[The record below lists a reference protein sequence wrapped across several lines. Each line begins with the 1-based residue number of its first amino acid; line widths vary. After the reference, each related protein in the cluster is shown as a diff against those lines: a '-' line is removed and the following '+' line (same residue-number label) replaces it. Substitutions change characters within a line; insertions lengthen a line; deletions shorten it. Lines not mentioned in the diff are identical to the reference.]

1 MSDAVACSAPDPDLG
16 SGLGSADVLRI
27 GNASGFYGDRFD
39 ALREMLTGG
48 PLDVLTGDYLAELTM
63 LILGR
68 DRMKNPDAGYAKT
81 FLRQLEEGLGLAHER
96 GVRIVANA
104 GGLNPAGLATA
115 VRELAERV
123 GVPVRV
129 AHVEGDDLLAHGSRL
144 LRGGWGDDVLTANAY
159 LGGAGIAA
167 CLRAGADVVVTG
179 RVTDAALV
187 TGPAAAHFG
196 WDLDARDG
204 DVQEGL
210 DLDALAGAVVA
221 GHVLE
226 CGTQATGGNYAF
238 FTEHATHLAEGFTE
252 HAARR
257 MRRPGFPLAEIH
269 ADGSAVIT
277 KHDGTGGVVDLG
289 TVTARLLYETQGAR
303 YAGPDVTARLDTVRL
318 TPEGPDRVRI
328 SGVRGE
334 PPPPALK
341 AGLNRIGGWRN
352 EVVFVLT
359 GLDIDAKARLVR
371 EQVED
376 ALGTGNRRPAE
387 VRWELARTDR
397 PDADTE
403 ETASALLRLVVRDS
417 DPEAVGRAVSG
428 AAVEL
433 ALGSYPGFHVTA
445 PPGRGTPYGV
455 FEAVYVDAAEVPHT
469 AVLPDGSRVPV
480 PPPLRTKPLDGT
492 VGAALPEPLPAGL
505 PTRRA
510 PLGLIAGA
518 RSGDKGGDANV
529 GVWVSSED
537 AWRWLAHELDV
548 DRFRRLIPESR
559 ELTVVRHVLPNL
571 RALNFTVEGL
581 LGEGVAAQARFDP
594 QAKALGEWLRARY
607 VDIPEALIPEAQP
620 PEALIPE
627 GPTEQGLIPEVPL

>member
-1 MSDAVACSAPDPDLG
+1 MNAAPEPTPEAAAG
-16 SGLGSADVLRI
+16 PGPAPVLRI

-68 DRMKNPDAGYAKT
+68 SRLKDPQKGYATT

-96 GVRIVANA
+96 GVKIVTNA
-104 GGLNPAGLATA
+104 GGLNPAGLADA
-115 VRELAERV
+115 VRKLAATV

-129 AHVEGDDLLAHGSRL
+129 AHVEGDSFPVPDGF
-144 LRGGWGDDVLTANAY
+144 LTANAY
-159 LGGAGIAA
+159 LGGSGIAA

-196 WDLDARDG
+196 WGPD
-204 DVQEGL
+204 

-238 FTEHATHLAEGFTE
+238 FGEHD
-252 HAARR
+252 ARR
-257 MRRPGFPLAEIH
+257 LRRPGFPLAEIH
-269 ADGSAVIT
+269 ADGSSVIT

-289 TVTARLLYETQGAR
+289 TVTAQLLYETGAAR
-303 YAGPDVTARLDTVRL
+303 YAGPDVTARLDTVTL
-318 TPEGPDRVRI
+318 TPDGPDRVRI
-328 SGVRGE
+328 DGVRGE
-334 PPPPALK
+334 APPPTLK
-341 AGLNRIGGWRN
+341 AGLTRLGGWRN

-359 GLDIDAKARLVR
+359 GLDIEAKAALVKD
-371 EQVED
+371 QFAD
-376 ALGTGNRRPAE
+376 AMERGGGRPPAE
-387 VRWELARTDR
+387 ARWELARTDHA
-397 PDADTE
+397 DADTE
-403 ETASALLRLVVRDS
+403 ERAGALLRLVVRDQ
-417 DPEAVGRAVSG
+417 DAEAVGRTVSG

-433 ALGSYPGFHVTA
+433 ALGSYPGFHLTA
-445 PPGRGTPYGV
+445 PPGKGAPYGV
-455 FEAVYVDAAEVPHT
+455 FEAIPVPAGDVEHT
-469 AVLPDGSRVPV
+469 AVLPDGTRQIME
-480 PPPLRTKPLDGT
+480 PPARTQELVEVDEP
-492 VGAALPEPLPAGL
+492 PLPAPYPSG

-529 GVWVSSED
+529 GVWVRDGD
-537 AWRWLAHELDV
+537 AWRWLAHELSV
-548 DRFRRLIPESR
+548 ERFKELLPETAD
-559 ELTVVRHVLPNL
+559 LPVVRHVLPGL
-571 RALNFTVEGL
+571 RALNFTVHGL

-594 QAKALGEWLRARY
+594 QAKALGEWLRSRWLPVPVPLLA
-607 VDIPEALIPEAQP
+607 DAPL
-620 PEALIPE
+620 
-627 GPTEQGLIPEVPL
+627 PEVTA

>member
-1 MSDAVACSAPDPDLG
+1 MSGPGP
-16 SGLGSADVLRI
+16 LRI

-39 ALREMLTGG
+39 AVREMLTGG

-68 DRMKNPDAGYAKT
+68 SRLKDPEKGYATT

-96 GVRIVANA
+96 GVKIVSNA
-104 GGLNPAGLATA
+104 GGLNPAGLADA
-115 VRELAERV
+115 VRKLAARV

-129 AHVEGDDLLAHGSRL
+129 AHVEGDSLPVPDGF
-144 LRGGWGDDVLTANAY
+144 LTANAY

-167 CLRAGADVVVTG
+167 CLRAGADIVVTG

-196 WDLDARDG
+196 WGPDG
-204 DVQEGL
+204 
-210 DLDALAGAVVA
+210 LDALAGAVVA

-238 FTEHATHLAEGFTE
+238 FGDHDV
-252 HAARR
+252 
-257 MRRPGFPLAEIH
+257 RRPGFPLAEIH
-269 ADGSAVIT
+269 PDGSSVIT

-289 TVTARLLYETQGAR
+289 TVTAQLLYETGGAR

-318 TPEGPDRVRI
+318 TPDGPDRVRVD
-328 SGVRGE
+328 GVRGE
-334 PPPPALK
+334 APPPTLK
-341 AGLNRIGGWRN
+341 AGLTRLGGWRN

-359 GLDIDAKARLVR
+359 GLDIEAKARLVKD
-371 EQVED
+371 QFTD
-376 ALGTGNRRPAE
+376 ALGRGGGRPPAE
-387 VRWELARTDR
+387 VRWELARTDH

-403 ETASALLRLVVRDS
+403 ERAGALLRLTVRDQ
-417 DPEAVGRAVSG
+417 DAEAVGRTVSG

-433 ALGSYPGFHVTA
+433 ALGSYPGFHLTA
-445 PPGRGTPYGV
+445 PPGKGAPYGV
-455 FEAVYVDAAEVPHT
+455 FEAVHVPAGEVEHT
-469 AVLPDGSRVPV
+469 AVLPDGSRDVIEPPV
-480 PPPLRTKPLDGT
+480 HTRELSE
-492 VGAALPEPLPAGL
+492 VGGPALPEPYPFG

-529 GVWVSSED
+529 GVWVRDDD
-537 AWRWLAHELDV
+537 AWRWLAHELTV
-548 DRFRRLIPESR
+548 ERLKELLPETA

-571 RALNFTVEGL
+571 RALNFTVHGL

-594 QAKALGEWLRARY
+594 QAKAVGEWLRSRWLP
-607 VDIPEALIPEAQP
+607 IPVPLLERHH
-620 PEALIPE
+620 
-627 GPTEQGLIPEVPL
+627 GPSPEVTA